1 MPRVIH
7 FELTADD
14 PERATQFY
22 SKVFGWQIQK
32 WEGPQDYWL
41 ITTGE
46 VGTPGIDGAMMRR
59 GDFSAPVVNTI
70 DVPSVD
76 EFVAKIT
83 ANGGSVVAPKMP
95 IPGIGYFAYCKDT
108 EGNMFGVMQ
117 SDPSAA

>member
-108 EGNMFGVMQ
+108 EGNIFGVMQ
-117 SDPSAA
+117 NDPSAA

>member
-32 WEGPQDYWL
+32 WDGPQDYWL

-46 VGTPGIDGAMMRR
+46 VGTPGIDGAIMRR

-108 EGNMFGVMQ
+108 EGNIFGVMQ